1 MKPSERKAQ
10 QRFWQSSIVL
20 SLFLLLLTLNAC
32 TGNLPQQ
39 QAASQAKAELDSLIA
54 QARSVGVPQTLLSP
68 IQDQETQLSS
78 SRAPVSFFSDQP
90 LVQYY
95 ENLTQRYQQLCT
107 QVEGLT
113 AQVTD
118 EFDYQAW
125 QDLQD
130 YASVL
135 SERQA
140 QGFAEAQ
147 PFQNRL
153 TKLQT
158 SFNRAK
164 LPRDYQ
170 QISNQARQDTQ
181 ALRLMATAAGQMQTF
196 NQVISQL
203 QASHLDTTPLKQ
215 LLQADQQRF
224 QTAQTPAD
232 FQGLISTINAQFTQA
247 VVLST
252 QAIPYVGAAKLKQFS
267 DYITQAQ
274 QYGQDVS
281 TFQQRLTADQ
291 HALDQAQ
298 SIGDYLQ
305 VSSQIDNDI
314 AAIQLTVYRGKAN
327 YLLQQFHTEVKNW
340 GATHK
345 YHGYELDFEYMD
357 QGIGS
362 DADYLVQTA
371 QSADDYQ
378 AAIDFIN
385 RSTTLLQA
393 MEADYNDQTPYN
405 QAHNTDLQLME
416 RYGFMQGEVMVV
428 SLVEQVLRLYNNGE
442 LVRAFYVTTG
452 QYMRP
457 SPPGIYHIFD
467 RESPTIFKSSE
478 PKGSAFW
485 YPDTKINYAMA
496 YRQDGYF
503 IHDSWWRADYGPG
516 TEFPHYDSGG
526 DEEFA
531 GNGSHG
537 CINMQED
544 QAGWLYNHTTYGT
557 PLIIY

>member
-1 MKPSERKAQ
+1 RW
-10 QRFWQSSIVL
+10 RCWHNLLLF
-20 SLFLLLLTLNAC
+20 SLFIFLFALSAC
-32 TGNLPQQ
+32 TGNPAQQ
-39 QAASQAKAELDSLIA
+39 QAANQAKAKLDTLIA
-54 QARSVGVPQTLLSP
+54 QARNAGVPETLLST
-68 IQDQETQLSS
+68 IQEQEAQLAS
-78 SRAPVSFFSDQP
+78 SRAPLSFFSDQP
-90 LVQYY
+90 LIQYY
-95 ENLTQRYQQLCT
+95 ENLTQRYQQLSL

-118 EFDYQAW
+118 ECDYQAW
-125 QDLQD
+125 QDLQT

-147 PFQNRL
+147 SFQNRL

-158 SFNRAK
+158 SFSQAK

-170 QISNQARQDTQ
+170 QISNQAQQDTQ
-181 ALRLMATAAGQMQTF
+181 ALRLMGTAA
-196 NQVISQL
+196 NQLQALDQIIAQL
-203 QASHLDTTPLKQ
+203 QASHLDTTALQQ
-215 LLQADQQRF
+215 LRQADQQRF
-224 QTAQTPAD
+224 HTAQTPAD
-232 FQGLISTINAQFTQA
+232 FQQLISTVNAQFTQA

-252 QAIPYVGAAKLKQFS
+252 QAIPYVGAAKLKQLS
-267 DYITQAQ
+267 DYIAQAQ

-298 SIGDYLQ
+298 TIGDYLQ

-314 AAIQLTVYRGKAN
+314 SAVQLTVYRGKAN
-327 YLLQQFHTEVKNW
+327 YLLQQFHDEVKSW
-340 GATHK
+340 GASHK

-371 QSADDYQ
+371 QTIDDYQ

-385 RSTTLLQA
+385 RSMTLLRA
-393 MEADYNDQTPYN
+393 MEADYNDQTPYD
-405 QAHNTDLQLME
+405 QPHSTDLQLMA

-428 SLVEQVLRLYNNGE
+428 SLVEQVLRLYNNGQ

-496 YRQDGYF
+496 YRSDGYF

-544 QAGWLYNHTTYGT
+544 EAGWLYHHTTYGT

>member
-1 MKPSERKAQ
+1 MKLAERKARR
-10 QRFWQSSIVL
+10 RFWQSSLIL
-20 SLFLLLLTLNAC
+20 SLFLFLFILSAC
-32 TGNLPQQ
+32 SGNTAQQ
-39 QAASQAKAELDSLIA
+39 QAANQAKARLDALIA
-54 QARSVGVPQTLLSP
+54 QARSAGVPESLLDSVEN
-68 IQDQETQLSS
+68 QEVQLAS
-78 SRAPVSFFSDQP
+78 SRAPLNPFNDQ
-90 LVQYY
+90 LAIEYY
-95 ENLTQRYQQLCT
+95 QNLTQRYQLLCT

-125 QDLQD
+125 QDLQT

-140 QGFAEAQ
+140 QGFSEAQ
-147 PFQNRL
+147 PFQSRL
-153 TKLQT
+153 TKLQA
-158 SFNRAK
+158 SFTHAR

-170 QISNQARQDTQ
+170 QISAQARQDTQ
-181 ALRLMATAAGQMQTF
+181 ALRLMETAA
-196 NQVISQL
+196 NQL
-203 QASHLDTTPLKQ
+203 QALDQLIAQLQSSRLDTTALKQ
-215 LLQADQQRF
+215 LRQADQQSF
-224 QTAQTPAD
+224 QAAQTPTD
-232 FQGLISTINAQFTQA
+232 FEGLINRVNAQFTQA

-267 DYITQAQ
+267 DYIAQAQ
-274 QYGQDVS
+274 QYGQDVAS
-281 TFQQRLTADQ
+281 FQQRLSADQ
-291 HALDQAQ
+291 QALDQAQ

-314 AAIQLTVYRGKAN
+314 ASVRLVVYRGKAN
-327 YLLQQFHTEVKNW
+327 YLLQQFHDEVKSW
-340 GATHK
+340 GAAHK

-371 QSADDYQ
+371 QSIDDYQ
-378 AAIDFIN
+378 TAIDFIN
-385 RSTTLLQA
+385 RSMRLLQA
-393 MEADYNDQTPYN
+393 MEADYNDQTAYN
-405 QAHNTDLQLME
+405 QPHNSDLQLMAHF
-416 RYGFMQGEVMVV
+416 GLMQGEVMVV
-428 SLVEQVLRLYNNGE
+428 SLVEQVLRLYNNGQ

-467 RESPTIFKSSE
+467 RESPTVFKSSE

-496 YRQDGYF
+496 YRSDGYF

-537 CINMQED
+537 CINMPTDE
-544 QAGWLYNHTTYGT
+544 AGWLYNHTTYGT